1 MCYRNCGVLADRD
14 LVNLRTA
21 AVEPQLR
28 AGGRG
33 RSGSSP
39 SWRHCRC
46 KTEANCPWGGRT
58 DAGLESHVRVMSDS
72 PASAMDL
79 SARSTVSSH
88 CRTVRGELRC
98 YRSGGGGDLGVGG
111 LPSIIGVW
119 SIALRILFRNQRWTV
134 NIARFIVL
142 YVTSTAIYRW

>member
-14 LVNLRTA
+14 LVNLHTT

-28 AGGRG
+28 AGGSG

-39 SWRHCRC
+39 SWRHCRS

-58 DAGLESHVRVMSDS
+58 DAGLECHVRVMSDS
-72 PASAMDL
+72 PASGMDL
-79 SARSTVSSH
+79 SARST
-88 CRTVRGELRC
+88 R
-98 YRSGGGGDLGVGG
+98 
-111 LPSIIGVW
+111 
-119 SIALRILFRNQRWTV
+119 IALQSEANSGVSDRGSASGRAPQYNWGLKHCLENFFRNQRWTL